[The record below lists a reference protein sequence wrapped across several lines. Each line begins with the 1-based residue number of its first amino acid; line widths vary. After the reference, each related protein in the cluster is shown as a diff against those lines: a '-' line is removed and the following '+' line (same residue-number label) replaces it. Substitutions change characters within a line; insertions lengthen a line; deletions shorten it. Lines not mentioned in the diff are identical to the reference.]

1 MRMCAGRASP
11 TKTAMACSSNPRAP
25 GTDLALSL
33 LPYDTLTI
41 EAATHQDELP
51 KPRHMFLRMLA
62 GQMGVGGDDSWG
74 APVHDRYQLD
84 AARELTLDVTMR
96 LV

>member
-1 MRMCAGRASP
+1 
-11 TKTAMACSSNPRAP
+11 
-25 GTDLALSL
+25 
-33 LPYDTLTI
+33 
-41 EAATHQDELP
+41 
-51 KPRHMFLRMLA
+51 MFLRMLA